1 MQLGGALSIPPWC
14 EGKALSRER
23 FRSSKVDSCGP
34 HLTPPDPGPPSHV
47 PGIIFSSVFSFL
59 LDFCTGL
66 GTSVSPARNTLQC
79 NPSSLVIGWITCSF
93 SRDGVNDLHSSGGA
107 SHEQT
112 AICTVDSSKSST
124 WVRYSS
130 STELY
135 FILRNESHGAQPWA
149 SDRLF

>member
-1 MQLGGALSIPPWC
+1 MNQYAAWWCFVHPSMMRRKGPFTRAFSLLKSRLLRPSPNPARPRAAQPPHQ
-14 EGKALSRER
+14 
-23 FRSSKVDSCGP
+23 F
-34 HLTPPDPGPPSHV
+34 
-47 PGIIFSSVFSFL
+47 FFL

-66 GTSVSPARNTLQC
+66 GTSVSPARNSLQC